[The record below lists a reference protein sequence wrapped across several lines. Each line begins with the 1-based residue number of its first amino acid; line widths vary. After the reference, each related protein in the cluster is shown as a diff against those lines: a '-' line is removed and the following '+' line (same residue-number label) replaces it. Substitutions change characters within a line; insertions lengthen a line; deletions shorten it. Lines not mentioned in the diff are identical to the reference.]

1 MVIIEEIGNY
11 PEDDTI
17 IYKQRNEK
25 GIVNRSFTY
34 KIITVGKYPDKKIL
48 QVTCAPNCY
57 PIPDDYK
64 IQTKWKRGNENKVI
78 QCIITYQD
86 NKPLYY
92 IQYGENFSEQVF
104 SKSSATNTAGLLHKK
119 FTESNAKTSGILLFG
134 LQLNKLKEYQET
146 KSVKPHTKILKPVNE
161 MTTSGLTKRAT
172 KISSKVS
179 EQFSEIANNYYL
191 SEDVPLL
198 KSIEFSVKD
207 KRYDIYYGK
216 ENQVLKHKKEVAIV
230 RAMDKSRISRDG
242 YRYLTAIEPN
252 LPKENAI
259 SEQKVFINNLMEQNV
274 KIKIIN
280 IEATAVVDPDEVPHI
295 MDENIV
301 ETVINSVGKAGVRS
315 IKEILIFLIPSLVRK
330 NILNS
335 SQPIISIRI
344 SGDGRNVG
352 RKVKHVMITFAIL
365 NHKKVLFSLE
375 YHYTL
380 ILYPGSKE
388 YNTLD
393 ITTRL
398 LREELWQLKN
408 QGLTIGNVHWKFEL
422 YFSSD
427 WKFLITCLGFN
438 SPTSNYFCPWCLIK
452 KNQHSDLDANWT
464 ISKNMNNLRNNYTF
478 YSGHHKKPLF
488 DMIEIENY
496 LVDEL
501 HVMLR
506 ITDRLWILVI
516 HEIIESGFFDI
527 AREVIIKEMQR
538 IGVRFQFW
546 QERDSNKW
554 SYTSLMGQE
563 KLKVLR
569 NFNLETILEPTRAKV
584 I

>member
-280 IEATAVVDPDEVPHI
+280 IEATAVVDPDEYTDVPVTLK
-295 MDENIV
+295 DKEDKTV
-301 ETVINSVGKAGVRS
+301 TVIGSFVRIDNDETEPMLFFGMTNIRKVQGIPDPNKNQFRIKLHGKAY
-315 IKEILIFLIPSLVRK
+315 IIPTFSKAPVVK
-330 NILNS
+330 DPPKKDQDQTSTNS
-335 SQPIISIRI
+335 SSPNSEE
-344 SGDGRNVG
+344 D
-352 RKVKHVMITFAIL
+352 L
-365 NHKKVLFSLE
+365 KKS
-375 YHYTL
+375 
-380 ILYPGSKE
+380 
-388 YNTLD
+388 
-393 ITTRL
+393 
-398 LREELWQLKN
+398 
-408 QGLTIGNVHWKFEL
+408 
-422 YFSSD
+422 
-427 WKFLITCLGFN
+427 
-438 SPTSNYFCPWCLIK
+438 
-452 KNQHSDLDANWT
+452 A
-464 ISKNMNNLRNNYTF
+464 
-478 YSGHHKKPLF
+478 
-488 DMIEIENY
+488 
-496 LVDEL
+496 
-501 HVMLR
+501 
-506 ITDRLWILVI
+506 
-516 HEIIESGFFDI
+516 
-527 AREVIIKEMQR
+527 
-538 IGVRFQFW
+538 
-546 QERDSNKW
+546 
-554 SYTSLMGQE
+554 
-563 KLKVLR
+563 
-569 NFNLETILEPTRAKV
+569 
-584 I
+584 